1 MNSFHQADSNEA
13 RLAVQKLHELPAM
26 SQNAQKFLDAVQ
38 NPDIELSE
46 LAAIIEQDPA
56 LLARIIGVANSA
68 YFAYP
73 EPIITAEEAIIQVL
87 GLDTTKSLT
96 LSIILSG
103 PFDATRCRGFHLQH
117 FWLES
122 IFTAT
127 LAQSLVPLLG
137 GEKAPRPGE
146 AYLAGLLH
154 RIGLLAMVHL
164 YPERVSEVI
173 EQCQQSCDPAARQ
186 SLEQGQLRIDHAE
199 VGGWL
204 ARKWHLPEMVVTV
217 MEHYSDVGY
226 RRDHWRLVQLV
237 GFSARWAAAAVNSVE
252 DDDYP
257 CLSELQVLDVDIAQA
272 GKRLARVALRLD
284 ELRDLARLFA

>member
-1 MNSFHQADSNEA
+1 MNNSHQADSNEA

-26 SQNAQKFLDAVQ
+26 SLNAQKFLDAVQ
-38 NPDIELSE
+38 NPEIELSE

-73 EPIITAEEAIIQVL
+73 EPITTAEEAIIQVL

-103 PFDATRCRGFHLQH
+103 PFDATRCRGFQLQQ

-127 LAQSLVPLLG
+127 LAQGLVPLLS
-137 GEKAPRPGE
+137 GEDSVRPGE

-164 YPERVSEVI
+164 FPERVSEVI
-173 EQCQQSCDPAARQ
+173 EACQLSCDPAARQ
-186 SLEQGQLRIDHAE
+186 GMEQGQLHIDHAE
-199 VGGWL
+199 AGGWL
-204 ARKWHLPEMVVTV
+204 ARKWHLPETAVAV
-217 MEHYSDVGY
+217 MEHYSDVAY
-226 RRDHWRLVQLV
+226 RGDHWRLVQLV
-237 GFSARWAAAAVNSVE
+237 GFSARWAAAAVNSAE

-257 CLSELQVLDVDIAQA
+257 CLSELQQLDIDIALA
-272 GKRLARVALRLD
+272 GKKLAQVALRLD
-284 ELRDLARLFA
+284 ELRELARLFA

>member
-1 MNSFHQADSNEA
+1 MTHQSNPLEV

-26 SQNAQKFLDAVQ
+26 SLNAQKFLFAVQ
-38 NPDIELSE
+38 NPEIEISA
-46 LAAIIEQDPA
+46 LAGIIEQDPA

-73 EPIITAEEAIIQVL
+73 EPITTAEQAIIQVL
-87 GLDTTKSLT
+87 GLDTTKSLA

-103 PFDATRCRGFHLQH
+103 PFDATRCRGFHLEQ

-122 IFTAT
+122 VFAAT
-127 LAQSLVPLLG
+127 LAQSLAPLLG
-137 GEKAPRPGE
+137 GGVSLRPGS

-154 RIGLLAMVHL
+154 RIGLLVMVHL

-173 EQCQQSCDPAARQ
+173 EACQRSCEPATRQ
-186 SLEQGQLRIDHAE
+186 QLEQGQLQIDHAE

-204 ARKWHLPEMVVTV
+204 ARKWHLPESVVV
-217 MEHYSDVGY
+217 VVEHYSEASY
-226 RRDHWRLVQLV
+226 RGGHWPLVALI
-237 GFSARWAAAAVNSVE
+237 GFAARWAAAAVNGAE

-257 CLSELQVLDVDIAQA
+257 CLSELQPLDIDIAQA
-272 GKRLARVALRLD
+272 GKKLARVALRLD
-284 ELRDLARLFA
+284 ELRELAKLFS

>member
-1 MNSFHQADSNEA
+1 MNMIHQNNPDET

-26 SQNAQKFLDAVQ
+26 SMSAQKFLNAVQ
-38 NPDIELSE
+38 NPKIEISE
-46 LAAIIEQDPA
+46 LAGIIEQDPA

-73 EPIITAEEAIIQVL
+73 EPITTAEQAIIQVL
-87 GLDTTKSLT
+87 GLDTTKSLA

-103 PFDATRCRGFHLQH
+103 PFDATRCRGFHLEQ

-122 IFTAT
+122 VFTAT

-137 GEKAPRPGE
+137 SNARPLTGM

-164 YPERVSEVI
+164 FPERVSEVI
-173 EQCQQSCDPAARQ
+173 EACQKNCAPASRQ
-186 SLEQGQLRIDHAE
+186 QLEQGRLQMDHAE

-204 ARKWHLPEMVVTV
+204 ARKWHLPEEVVLV
-217 MEHYSDVGY
+217 MERYSDINFRG
-226 RRDHWRLVQLV
+226 DHWQLVQLV
-237 GFSARWAAAAVNSVE
+237 GFAAHWAAAAVNSAE
-252 DDDYP
+252 DEEYP
-257 CLSELQVLDVDIAQA
+257 CLSELQLLNIDIAQA
-272 GKRLARVALRLD
+272 GKKLARVALRLD
-284 ELRDLARLFA
+284 ELRGLAKLFT

>member
-56 LLARIIGVANSA
+56 LMARIIGVANSA

-87 GLDTTKSLT
+87 GLDTTKSLA

-122 IFTAT
+122 I
-127 LAQSLVPLLG
+127 LRPPWRRVWCPYLVA
-137 GEKAPRPGE
+137 KR
-146 AYLAGLLH
+146 H
-154 RIGLLAMVHL
+154 RV
-164 YPERVSEVI
+164 R
-173 EQCQQSCDPAARQ
+173 
-186 SLEQGQLRIDHAE
+186 
-199 VGGWL
+199 
-204 ARKWHLPEMVVTV
+204 
-217 MEHYSDVGY
+217 
-226 RRDHWRLVQLV
+226 
-237 GFSARWAAAAVNSVE
+237 
-252 DDDYP
+252 
-257 CLSELQVLDVDIAQA
+257 
-272 GKRLARVALRLD
+272 
-284 ELRDLARLFA
+284 ARLIWPGCCIASACWRWYTSTPSA

>member
-1 MNSFHQADSNEA
+1 MNVAHQSNTDET

-26 SQNAQKFLDAVQ
+26 SMNAQKFLTAVQ
-38 NPDIELSE
+38 NPEIKISE
-46 LAAIIEQDPA
+46 LAGIIEQDPA

-73 EPIITAEEAIIQVL
+73 EPIATAEQAIIQVL
-87 GLDTTKSLT
+87 GLDTTKSLA

-103 PFDATRCRGFHLQH
+103 PFDATHCRGFHLEQ

-122 IFTAT
+122 VFTAT

-137 GEKAPRPGE
+137 SNAPSLTGM

-164 YPERVSEVI
+164 YPERVGEVI
-173 EQCQQSCDPAARQ
+173 DACQQSCSPAARQ
-186 SLEQGQLRIDHAE
+186 QLEHSQLQMDHAE

-204 ARKWHLPEMVVTV
+204 GRKWHLPEEVVLV
-217 MEHYSDVGY
+217 MEHYSDPCY
-226 RRDHWRLVQLV
+226 RGDHWQLVQLV
-237 GFSARWAAAAVNSVE
+237 GFAARWAAAAVNRAE
-252 DDDYP
+252 DEEYP
-257 CLSELQVLDVDIAQA
+257 CLSELQPLDVDIAPA

-284 ELRDLARLFA
+284 ELRELAKLFS